1 VRRAVPGIRVL
12 HGLEVDILGD
22 GSLDLDDE
30 GLAMLDWVIVSLH
43 SRLTQPRAEMTARVL
58 KALSH
63 PKVHVM
69 GHPTARMLGK
79 REPVDI
85 DIEAVLDQA
94 AARGVLMEINAQ
106 PHRIDLCDL
115 HARMAK
121 ERGIKLVIDTDGHTL
136 VEMENMRYGIFAARR
151 AGLEKADVLNTLEFD
166 ELAEAIRHKT
176 PAIRA
181 KKPEQKPEK
190 KAAKK
195 PPMKPER
202 KAAKKPPRKPA
213 NKPAKTRAR

>member
-1 VRRAVPGIRVL
+1 
-12 HGLEVDILGD
+12 
-22 GSLDLDDE
+22 
-30 GLAMLDWVIVSLH
+30 
-43 SRLTQPRAEMTARVL
+43 
-58 KALSH
+58 
-63 PKVHVM
+63 
-69 GHPTARMLGK
+69 MLGK

-85 DIEAVLDQA
+85 DIEAMLDQA
-94 AARGVLMEINAQ
+94 AARGVFMEINAQ

-181 KKPEQKPEK
+181 KKPEQKQEK

-195 PPMKPER
+195 ATMKPEQ
-202 KAAKKPPRKPA
+202 KAPNKPPRKPT